1 MYPRFEESS
10 VDPMSRRVGARAGLS
25 GFVAY
30 MKRSDAER
38 AVHDMD
44 GLDWGGNIL
53 KVGWSKSVPIPARP
67 IYGKSSAALLGL
79 VSDCSD
85 PTTRSQI
92 SPAARLALVR
102 VRGHLCGT
110 RSANAPFPLS
120 SVKRTTLAADHP
132 TINVRGPTRGRGPG
146 LGRHRTRGIP
156 PTSNPR
162 RRSS

>member
-79 VSDCSD
+79 VPDCSD
-85 PTTRSQI
+85 PTTRSHRYHQQLV
-92 SPAARLALVR
+92 SRSFAFEVTFAARE
-102 VRGHLCGT
+102 
-110 RSANAPFPLS
+110 APTLRFPS
-120 SVKRTTLAADHP
+120 QA
-132 TINVRGPTRGRGPG
+132 
-146 LGRHRTRGIP
+146 
-156 PTSNPR
+156 
-162 RRSS
+162 